1 MTSRGRPTKC
11 TPELIARFAEQLEK
25 GMYFEPTCAL
35 IGISKVTAYGWI
47 NRGRAELERV
57 AEDPRRSILKDEQVF
72 VDFLNACEEATANAE
87 GQALEIIHHAA
98 GNKHDGEWRA
108 AAWFLE
114 RRLPDRWRERK
125 GHDVKADV
133 KVASAE
139 DVAAALG
146 VVLGEDE

>member
-1 MTSRGRPTKC
+1 MARRGRPTKC
-11 TPELIARFAEQLEK
+11 TPELTARFAELLEK

-35 IGISKVTAYGWI
+35 VGVSKVSAYDWLK
-47 NRGRAELERV
+47 RGRAELERI
-57 AEDPRRSILKDEQVF
+57 AEDPRRSVLKDEQVF
-72 VDFLNACEEATANAE
+72 VDFLNACEEATATAE
-87 GQALEIIHHAA
+87 GRALEVIHDAA
-98 GNKHDGEWRA
+98 ASKHDGEWRA

-133 KVASAE
+133 KVASAA

-146 VVLGEDE
+146 VTLGEDE